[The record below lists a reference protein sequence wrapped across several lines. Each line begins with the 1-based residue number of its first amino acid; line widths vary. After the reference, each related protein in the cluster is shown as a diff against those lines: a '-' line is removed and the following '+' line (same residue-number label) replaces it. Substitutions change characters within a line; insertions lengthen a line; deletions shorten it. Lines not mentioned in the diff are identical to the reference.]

1 MVGGPP
7 VGGGFVLEFP
17 NVIVVVFEL
26 LFTVTITVA
35 VPAVPDVRIADAF
48 PPFVIFTVVLVPV
61 SVKVPRFVLYS
72 TAVPFGTA

>member
-1 MVGGPP
+1 MVGTP
-7 VGGGFVLEFP
+7 VGIGLPEPP

-48 PPFVIFTVVLVPV
+48 PPLVIFTVVLVPV
-61 SVKVPRFVLYS
+61 SVKVPRFVLNS